1 MAPRLAKLIK
11 EKIDYFGGYFT
22 PQVSYPL
29 TVEFQSNYWSEEWD
43 FGKAGYILAKTI
55 NVKNQLK

>member
-1 MAPRLAKLIK
+1 LAKLIK